1 MTHAARRRALYLLAA
16 VLVVLA
22 LGVVLMLPPPGQGTA
37 MGQPP
42 LDYVGVSTCETCH
55 AAETR
60 RWRGSHHDLAMQKPD
75 ERTGQGDFGGPRF
88 GPPGGVPTFCE

>member
-37 MGQPP
+37 LYSQADQSGLGRPGHGFTTSWWRP
-42 LDYVGVSTCETCH
+42 
-55 AAETR
+55 AAILRTLAANWTSGPNR
-60 RWRGSHHDLAMQKPD
+60 HRWKCA
-75 ERTGQGDFGGPRF
+75 T
-88 GPPGGVPTFCE
+88 